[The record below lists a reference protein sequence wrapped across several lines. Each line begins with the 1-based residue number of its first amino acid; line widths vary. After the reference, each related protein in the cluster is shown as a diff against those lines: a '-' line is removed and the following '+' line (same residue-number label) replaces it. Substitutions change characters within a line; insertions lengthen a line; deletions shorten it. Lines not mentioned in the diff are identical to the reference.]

1 MIQKRKLNEKDFR
14 GEKFKNFKNNLQ
26 GNNDILNLSNEKLY
40 MIFTQN
46 FLMLVLIL
54 LKLILSIQQKLWADY
69 GCENFSYELNFQEV
83 KLQEK

>member
-54 LKLILSIQQKLWADY
+54 LKLILSIQQKSLKQTMVAKIFLT
-69 GCENFSYELNFQEV
+69 N
-83 KLQEK
+83 